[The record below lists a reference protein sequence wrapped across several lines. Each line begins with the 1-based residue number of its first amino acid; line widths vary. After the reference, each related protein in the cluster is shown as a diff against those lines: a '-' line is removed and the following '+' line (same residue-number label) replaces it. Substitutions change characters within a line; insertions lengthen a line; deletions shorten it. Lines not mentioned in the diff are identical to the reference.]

1 MSHITG
7 EDSRGARIPHTSI
20 STSFDH
26 IAQQN
31 GLNIINTTSTPH
43 SNPGKDFFCFH
54 FSFSF
59 FYLVFNINFFCLFP
73 LAGSYSSSSGT
84 DILDLSMPDK
94 NSSTEVCYVCGEEFR
109 RGSLSHV
116 SAKPPTN
123 VNQIQTDQ
131 PFFPSL
137 MLHPR
142 PPRSRPMDST
152 GRVQTC
158 SACHAH
164 LLNQWQVGI

>member
-1 MSHITG
+1 
-7 EDSRGARIPHTSI
+7 
-20 STSFDH
+20 
-26 IAQQN
+26 
-31 GLNIINTTSTPH
+31 
-43 SNPGKDFFCFH
+43 
-54 FSFSF
+54 
-59 FYLVFNINFFCLFP
+59 
-73 LAGSYSSSSGT
+73 
-84 DILDLSMPDK
+84 MPDK
-94 NSSTEVCYVCGEEFR
+94 NSSTEVCYVCGEEYR

-116 SAKPPTN
+116 SAKPPAAIN
-123 VNQIQTDQ
+123 QTDQ

-164 LLNQWQVGI
+164 LLNQWQVSILYLIFKTFEQWLKLIFFLKQMSWVYLFINYLVNLMLFS

>member
-1 MSHITG
+1 LLS
-7 EDSRGARIPHTSI
+7 
-20 STSFDH
+20 
-26 IAQQN
+26 
-31 GLNIINTTSTPH
+31 
-43 SNPGKDFFCFH
+43 
-54 FSFSF
+54 
-59 FYLVFNINFFCLFP
+59 LF
-73 LAGSYSSSSGT
+73 LIGSYSSSSGT

-116 SAKPPTN
+116 SAKPPAN
-123 VNQIQTDQ
+123 VNQTEQ

-164 LLNQWQVGI
+164 LLNQWQVWYLIDYNTLVINL

>member
-1 MSHITG
+1 
-7 EDSRGARIPHTSI
+7 
-20 STSFDH
+20 
-26 IAQQN
+26 
-31 GLNIINTTSTPH
+31 
-43 SNPGKDFFCFH
+43 
-54 FSFSF
+54 
-59 FYLVFNINFFCLFP
+59 
-73 LAGSYSSSSGT
+73 
-84 DILDLSMPDK
+84 MPDK

-116 SAKPPTN
+116 SAKPPAN
-123 VNQIQTDQ
+123 VNQTEQ

-158 SACHAH
+158 TACHAH
-164 LLNQWQVGI
+164 LLNQWQVWYLIDYNILILYLTRHFNFVFSVNMIYFAGLYVKRHSTR

>member
-1 MSHITG
+1 
-7 EDSRGARIPHTSI
+7 
-20 STSFDH
+20 
-26 IAQQN
+26 
-31 GLNIINTTSTPH
+31 
-43 SNPGKDFFCFH
+43 
-54 FSFSF
+54 
-59 FYLVFNINFFCLFP
+59 
-73 LAGSYSSSSGT
+73 
-84 DILDLSMPDK
+84 MPDK

-116 SAKPPTN
+116 SAKPPAAIN
-123 VNQIQTDQ
+123 QTDQ

-164 LLNQWQVGI
+164 LLNQWQVGHFMFNIFIGFIQLKSFIFNFLYRHGNIFKS